1 MCIFSGQ
8 LWGIVSAA
16 MIIVGI
22 SLTWFDCASL
32 GIRMALFRSRL
43 GPNQIPLPHLAFAF
57 LFS

>member
-16 MIIVGI
+16 MIIVAI
-22 SLTWFDCASL
+22 SPTWFDCASP
-32 GIRMALFRSRL
+32 GIWMALFRSWL
-43 GPNQIPLPHLAFAF
+43 GLNQIPLPHLAFAF